1 MHKWIF
7 LGIQLKYLIL
17 LLAIFLL
24 ILDSFLYLQMIIDYE
39 YMSCCSSFS
48 LDTNISSELRYLT
61 LKALFSVSKL
71 LVQESTDESLVF
83 LHISSIILLHNHMNR
98 LILQLGEAFLF
109 CFVFS
114 CMLGKWLSGTDAF
127 MVTVFLKLVSLWI
140 TE

>member
-7 LGIQLKYLIL
+7 LGIQLKYLVL

-24 ILDSFLYLQMIIDYE
+24 ILDSFLYLQTIIDYE

-83 LHISSIILLHNHMNR
+83 CFALFLVACWENDSVEQMLLW
-98 LILQLGEAFLF
+98 LQ
-109 CFVFS
+109 CF
-114 CMLGKWLSGTDAF
+114 
-127 MVTVFLKLVSLWI
+127 
-140 TE
+140 